1 MRISIFLLLPSFMH
15 SYWYI
20 CTNSTLPSYCRLQ
33 MVLNFT
39 RKEWK
44 CETSLEI
51 YHISWKITYPQ
62 IFLHYPHI
70 LLLLGKKPFFLSITH
85 VILSCNIFY
94 QNAYWNYWASLLVV
108 FYPHFCTF
116 VDYFSIIWTYPH
128 IQDMTNF
135 IILEFH
141 STVISQTWVIL
152 IFIQNFEKCQ
162 KCNVRF
168 DLSLSI
174 YYCFW

>member
-1 MRISIFLLLPSFMH
+1 MVHWHKLSLTLIFYTANGFIFMK
-15 SYWYI
+15 
-20 CTNSTLPSYCRLQ
+20 
-33 MVLNFT
+33 
-39 RKEWK
+39 KEWK

-51 YHISWKITYPQ
+51 YDVSWKISYPQ
-62 IFLHYPHI
+62 ICLHYPHI
-70 LLLLGKKPFFLSITH
+70 LLLLDKKPFFLSITH

-128 IQDMTNF
+128 IQDMSNF
-135 IILEFH
+135 ITLEFH

-162 KCNVRF
+162 KRNVRF
-168 DLSLSI
+168 DLKPSNCLCSI
-174 YYCFW
+174 LGNKLNWIDDFP

>member
-1 MRISIFLLLPSFMH
+1 MVHWHKLSLTLIFYTANGFIFMK
-15 SYWYI
+15 
-20 CTNSTLPSYCRLQ
+20 
-33 MVLNFT
+33 
-39 RKEWK
+39 KEWK

-51 YHISWKITYPQ
+51 YDVSWKISYPQ
-62 IFLHYPHI
+62 ICLHYPHI
-70 LLLLGKKPFFLSITH
+70 LLLLDKKPFFLSITH

-108 FYPHFCTF
+108 FYPHFCKF

-128 IQDMTNF
+128 IQDISNF
-135 IILEFH
+135 ITLEFH

-168 DLSLSI
+168 DLKPSNIL
-174 YYCFW
+174 YCQPAC